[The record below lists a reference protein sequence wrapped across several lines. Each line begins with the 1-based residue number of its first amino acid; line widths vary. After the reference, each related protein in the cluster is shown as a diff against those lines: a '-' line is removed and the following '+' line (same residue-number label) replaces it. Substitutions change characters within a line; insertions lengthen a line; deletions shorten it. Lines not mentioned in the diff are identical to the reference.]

1 MKLDLTKG
9 ICKNDQYDAWKFPGG
24 EIHVNIKHFDDVDD
38 NNIEIVT
45 RLNSSDDIML
55 LLLVSDILKK
65 DYSEHYRCLFIPY
78 LSYQQAD
85 INFSYGECF
94 SLKTMANLINSMEF
108 DKVKIYHPHS
118 EVSAALINNSVVID
132 NTDFIKQVINQLYSD
147 RYKELTDI
155 NYLNLEST
163 PISYYLS
170 DFYDELIIMSADA
183 GGFKPVFKLCEKINF
198 TGQVESCSKSRNHR
212 TGEITTR
219 VPVIDES
226 KIVLIIDDIALGSRT
241 FFNIRK
247 ELKNK
252 DVYLAVS
259 HGVFNENV
267 DKLETEFTKVFTTN
281 SRRDE
286 SIGKNIE
293 VIKIF

>member
-1 MKLDLTKG
+1 MKLDLTQG
-9 ICKNDQYDAWKFPGG
+9 ICKNKQYDAWKFPGG
-24 EIHVNIKHFDDVDD
+24 EIHVKIKDFDDGGSD
-38 NNIEIVT
+38 NIVIVT

-55 LLLVSDILKK
+55 LLIVSDILKK
-65 DYSEHYRCLFIPY
+65 DYGHYYKELYIPY
-78 LSYQQAD
+78 MPYQQAD
-85 INFSYGECF
+85 RDFSEGECF

-118 EVSAALINNSVVID
+118 EVSAALINNSVVIENTEFIKKVISELYTD
-132 NTDFIKQVINQLYSD
+132 RYNQIVNINSLQSQISYTITDFYN
-147 RYKELTDI
+147 
-155 NYLNLEST
+155 
-163 PISYYLS
+163 
-170 DFYDELIIMSADA
+170 ELIIMSADA

-198 TGQVESCSKSRNHR
+198 TGQVESCSKSRNHG
-212 TGEITTR
+212 TGEITTK
-219 VPVIDES
+219 VPSIDES
-226 KIVLIIDDIALGSRT
+226 KIVLIIDDISLGSRT

-252 DVYLAVS
+252 NVYLAVS

-267 DKLETEFTKVFTTN
+267 DKLEIEFTKVFTTN